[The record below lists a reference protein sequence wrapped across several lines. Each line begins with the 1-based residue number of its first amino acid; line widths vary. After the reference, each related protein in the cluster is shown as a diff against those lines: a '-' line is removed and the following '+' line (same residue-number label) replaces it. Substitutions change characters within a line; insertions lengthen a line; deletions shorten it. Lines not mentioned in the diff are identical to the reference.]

1 MLRHATFHL
10 VHFKAARLRDM
21 TTFKD
26 MIEPFKDTIEHNA
39 QTAEIVPPDSPRG
52 IYEEALAE
60 LVVNERDQAK
70 EVIKKRLLEI
80 KRMETCLEKAKA
92 DLAKMLKKEVS
103 EIAML

>member
-21 TTFKD
+21 N
-26 MIEPFKDTIEHNA
+26 EHDV

-52 IYEEALAE
+52 IYEEALVE
-60 LVVNERDQAK
+60 LVVSERDQAK

-80 KRMETCLEKAKA
+80 KRMEACLEKAKA